1 MSISCQ
7 MMTLLILILTLY
19 SASVEII
26 SFGSALHLTIALPLI
41 LICAIQY
48 VSYYSKEYPE
58 YMQYGCIFLTALSM
72 IIMTERHI
80 LRYPEVYTLPEM

>member
-1 MSISCQ
+1 MTHSCQ
-7 MMTLLILILTLY
+7 MMTLLILIINFY

-26 SFGSALHLTIALPLI
+26 SFGPSLNLTITLPLI

-58 YMQYGCIFLTALSM
+58 YMQYGCIFLTAASM